1 MQDLKKKRILALD
14 YGNKRI
20 GVAYSDPSGIS
31 ITPIETLKNDENV
44 FENIKK
50 LVKELD
56 IGEIVIGLPL
66 TLRGEE
72 GEQAKTTREF
82 GEKLKEH
89 LPDIKIEFIDER
101 FTTSL
106 AQKHLAETTKKTKRK
121 KKLDSLSATYILQTY
136 LMQKQFNNG

>member
-1 MQDLKKKRILALD
+1 MSGKRILALD

-31 ITPIETLKNDENV
+31 ITPIETIQNDEKV
-44 FENIKK
+44 FDKLK
-50 LVKELD
+50 RLVKELN

-72 GEQAKTTREF
+72 GEQAKITKEF
-82 GEKLKEH
+82 GEKLKEFI
-89 LPDIKIEFIDER
+89 PEVKINYIDER

-106 AQKHLAETTKKTKRK
+106 AQKHLLETTKKTKRK

-136 LMQKQFNNG
+136 LMQKQMGND

>member
-1 MQDLKKKRILALD
+1 LSGKRILALD
-14 YGNKRI
+14 VGNKRI

-31 ITPIETLKNDENV
+31 ITPIETIQNDERV
-44 FENIKK
+44 FERIKR
-50 LVKELD
+50 LVNELN

-72 GEQAKTTREF
+72 GEQAKITRAFAE
-82 GEKLKEH
+82 ELKRF
-89 LPDIKIEFIDER
+89 LPEIEIKFVDER

-106 AQKHLAETTKKTKRK
+106 AEKHLAETTKKSKRK

-136 LMQKQFNNG
+136 LMQKQLGND

>member
-1 MQDLKKKRILALD
+1 MSGKRILALD
-14 YGNKRI
+14 VGNKRI

-31 ITPIETLKNDENV
+31 ITPIETIQNDERV
-44 FENIKK
+44 FERIKRLVNK
-50 LVKELD
+50 LN

-72 GEQAKTTREF
+72 GEQAKITRAFAE
-82 GEKLKEH
+82 ELKKF
-89 LPDIKIEFIDER
+89 LPEIEIKFIDER

-106 AQKHLAETTKKTKRK
+106 AEKHLAETTKKSKRK

-136 LMQKQFNNG
+136 LMQKQLGND

>member
-1 MQDLKKKRILALD
+1 MSGKRILALD
-14 YGNKRI
+14 VGNKRI

-31 ITPIETLKNDENV
+31 ITPIETIQNDEKV
-44 FENIKK
+44 FERIKK
-50 LVKELD
+50 LVNELN

-72 GEQAKTTREF
+72 GEQAKITRAFAE
-82 GEKLKEH
+82 ELKQF
-89 LPDIKIEFIDER
+89 LPEVEIKFVDER

-106 AQKHLAETTKKTKRK
+106 AEKHLAETTKKSKRK

-136 LMQKQFNNG
+136 LMQKQLGND

>member
-1 MQDLKKKRILALD
+1 MSGKRILALD
-14 YGNKRI
+14 VGNKRI

-31 ITPIETLKNDENV
+31 ITPIETIQNDERV
-44 FENIKK
+44 FERIKK
-50 LVKELD
+50 LVNELN

-72 GEQAKTTREF
+72 GEQAKITRAFAE
-82 GEKLKEH
+82 ELKQF
-89 LPDIKIEFIDER
+89 LPEVEIKFVDER

-106 AQKHLAETTKKTKRK
+106 AEKHLAETTKKSKRK

-136 LMQKQFNNG
+136 LMQKQLGND

>member
-1 MQDLKKKRILALD
+1 MSGKRILALD
-14 YGNKRI
+14 VGNKRI

-31 ITPIETLKNDENV
+31 ITPIETIQNDERV
-44 FENIKK
+44 FERIKR
-50 LVKELD
+50 LVNELN

-72 GEQAKTTREF
+72 GEQAKITRAFAE
-82 GEKLKEH
+82 ELKQF
-89 LPDIKIEFIDER
+89 LPEVEIKFVDER

-106 AQKHLAETTKKTKRK
+106 AEKHLAETTKKSKRK

-136 LMQKQFNNG
+136 LMQKQLGND

>member
-1 MQDLKKKRILALD
+1 MSGKRILALD
-14 YGNKRI
+14 VGNKRI

-31 ITPIETLKNDENV
+31 ITPIETIQNDERV
-44 FENIKK
+44 FERIKRLVNK
-50 LVKELD
+50 LN

-72 GEQAKTTREF
+72 GEQAKITRAFAE
-82 GEKLKEH
+82 ELKKF
-89 LPDIKIEFIDER
+89 LPEIEIKFVDER

-106 AQKHLAETTKKTKRK
+106 AEKHLAETTKKSKRK

-136 LMQKQFNNG
+136 LMQKQLGND